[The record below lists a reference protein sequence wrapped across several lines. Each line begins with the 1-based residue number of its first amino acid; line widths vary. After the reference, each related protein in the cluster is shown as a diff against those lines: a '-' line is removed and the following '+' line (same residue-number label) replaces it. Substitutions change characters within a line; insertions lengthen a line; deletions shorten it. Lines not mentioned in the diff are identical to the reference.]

1 MPRTLRVVHKLWIAV
16 AALVIALTAVLGI
29 AGHRYQR
36 QQADAEAARAQMD
49 LRTQAAL
56 RWAGLTETNAARTL
70 SVILSGEPLL
80 EAQFKDAIAAT
91 SAQISET
98 QKALAAMDL
107 TDADK
112 AQMARIAAAR
122 QATLDLRG
130 QARQLAAGGRRDEAQ
145 ALVLQRYQPAVGAYL
160 QALREFAQSQ
170 SQAADA
176 LRAGTAAALQRTL
189 LAAAGAIALMLAGV
203 VAGGMVLIRGIQGPL
218 AQANAVAARIAA
230 GDLATPVP
238 QGRGD
243 EFGELLRSLHAMGES
258 LARMVRQVRQGTD
271 GIATASAE
279 IAAGNQDLSTRT
291 EQASGNLQQTAVAM
305 DQFAGTIAQS
315 VGSAR
320 QASALAAS
328 ASDVARRGGEVVGG
342 VVSTMEDIHASSR
355 KIADIIGVIDSI
367 AFQTNILALNA
378 AVEAAR
384 AGEQGRGFAVVAGE
398 VRSLA
403 QRSASAAQEIKQL
416 IGASVE
422 RVESGAR
429 LVQEAGTT
437 MTDIVQSVQ
446 RVTDMIGE
454 ITAATTEQNARV
466 AQVNQ
471 SVGALDQMTQQNAA
485 LVEESAAAAQSL
497 RDQAQQLAQAT
508 ALFRVAGTAAGG
520 GGAPAPAPG
529 QAAAMAPQ
537 GAIARAPATLPAHT
551 LRAAPAAQRTPL
563 PRPAAVRAP
572 SAAVPLAARA
582 ARAAPAAKPALA
594 TAPAGKTRPAPAPA
608 TQAAGA
614 DSDWETF

>member
-1 MPRTLRVVHKLWIAV
+1 MPRSLRVVHKLWLAV
-16 AALVIALTAVLGI
+16 AGLVIALAAILGI
-29 AGHRYQR
+29 AGHRYQN
-36 QQADAEAARAQMD
+36 QQAEAEKARAQMEQ
-49 LRTQAAL
+49 RMQAAL

-70 SVILSGEPLL
+70 AVTLGSDPLL
-80 EAQFKDAIAAT
+80 EAQFKDLIAAT

-107 TDADK
+107 TDTDQ
-112 AQMARIAAAR
+112 AQMAKIAAAR

-130 QARQLAAGGRRDEAQ
+130 QVRQLTAAGRRDEAQ
-145 ALVLQRYQPAVGAYL
+145 ALALQRYSPAVAAYL
-160 QALREFAQSQ
+160 QTLRDFVQAQA
-170 SQAADA
+170 QASEVQRH
-176 LRAGTAAALQRTL
+176 RASAASMRTLQGAAA
-189 LAAAGAIALMLAGV
+189 AIAVLVAGV
-203 VAGGMVLIRGIQGPL
+203 VGGGIYLIRGIQRPL

-230 GDLATPVP
+230 GDLSTPVP
-238 QGRGD
+238 QGKGD
-243 EFGELLRSLHAMGES
+243 EFGELLRSLHSMSDA

-271 GIATASAE
+271 GIAIASAE

-291 EQASGNLQQTAVAM
+291 EQTSGNLQQTAVAM

-315 VGSAR
+315 VGSAQ

-328 ASDVARRGGEVVGG
+328 ASGVARRGGEVVGG
-342 VVSTMEDIHASSR
+342 VVRTMEDIHASSR

-422 RVESGAR
+422 RVESGSR

-454 ITAATTEQNARV
+454 ITAAATEQNASV

-485 LVEESAAAAQSL
+485 LVEQSAAAAQSL
-497 RDQAQQLAQAT
+497 REQAHQLAQAMAVFRIEDGAQGPVPAPAT
-508 ALFRVAGTAAGG
+508 APVARTAPAAPAAAQGVRAAARVPAPPPKAAPGGAARPAAVAPAPARAARPPVLAAAPRPAAATAAGG
-520 GGAPAPAPG
+520 
-529 QAAAMAPQ
+529 
-537 GAIARAPATLPAHT
+537 
-551 LRAAPAAQRTPL
+551 
-563 PRPAAVRAP
+563 
-572 SAAVPLAARA
+572 
-582 ARAAPAAKPALA
+582 
-594 TAPAGKTRPAPAPA
+594 
-608 TQAAGA
+608 
-614 DSDWETF
+614 DWETF